1 MTARA
6 LTRFALGHGTGN
18 DFVLLTDPENA
29 LDLPA
34 ARVAAWCDRR
44 RGLGGDGLIRAVR
57 TRCLPEGEA
66 LLEQEPQAE
75 WFMDYRNADGSV
87 AEMCGNGVRVFIH
100 YLRAEGL
107 IELAEGE
114 EIVIGT
120 RGGVKSVVRVSPQT
134 VDPEAAPDQATS
146 AQTTSAQ
153 TASAQ
158 LDSAPAGRGA
168 VELGEEGHYAV
179 DLGPWTLAEPET
191 AAQRGADALVEARG
205 LDIPRPGVSVDMGN
219 PHTVVALAHEEEL
232 EQLDLASA
240 PGVEPAPASGSN
252 VEFVV
257 PMDGGAQEGVGEIR
271 MRVFERGVGETL
283 SCGTGAAAAAA
294 ATMFWGGAAAPK
306 HWLVDIPGGRVRVSF
321 QDAGNGTEHAVL
333 AGPAVIVARGDAAL

>member
-1 MTARA
+1 MTVPA

-18 DFVLLTDPENA
+18 DFVLLTDPENT

-57 TRCLPEGEA
+57 TRHLPEGTE
-66 LLEQEPQAE
+66 LLAQEPRAE

-100 YLRAEGL
+100 YLRSEGL
-107 IELAEGE
+107 VELAEGE

-120 RGGVKSVVRVSPQT
+120 RAGAKSVVRVSAQT
-134 VDPEAAPDQATS
+134 VDPEAADMAV
-146 AQTTSAQ
+146 
-153 TASAQ
+153 TADTAEAAGERSGQPAG
-158 LDSAPAGRGA
+158 SAP
-168 VELGEEGHYAV
+168 ELGRADHYAV
-179 DLGPWTLAEPET
+179 DLGPWRLTEPET
-191 AAQRGADALVEARG
+191 AAERGADALVGVRG

-232 EQLDLASA
+232 DELDLTSA
-240 PGVEPAPASGSN
+240 PTVEPAPAAGSN
-252 VEFVV
+252 VEFVA
-257 PMDGGAQEGVGEIR
+257 PLDGGAQEGAGEIR

-294 ATMFWGGAAAPK
+294 ATMFWGGSAAPK
-306 HWLVDIPGGRVRVSF
+306 HWLVDVPGGRVRVSF
-321 QDAGNGTEHAVL
+321 QDAGNGAEHAVL